1 MSSKRDYYE
10 TLGVQKDASK
20 DEVKKAYRKKALK
33 YHPDR
38 NPDDQNAE
46 QKFKEASEAA
56 EVLLNENKR
65 SRYDQFGHAG
75 VSGDAGGFGGGFGG
89 EGFGD
94 LGDIFGDIF
103 GDILGG
109 GRRRGGQ
116 RTRARQGNDLQ
127 MTMRVSF
134 EEASFGTEKNIS
146 VTRQVHCKSCDGTGG
161 EKGAGPITCDM
172 CAGHG
177 EVRRQQGF
185 FTMATTCPKCHGAGQ
200 IISNPCK
207 RCGGDGRA
215 REKVNLSVK
224 VPPGID
230 REQRLKLSAEGDA
243 GIFGGPSGDLY
254 VLIDIRE
261 HDFYQRDGFDVFCVV
276 PITFSQAALGT
287 TLEVPTLQGKVEL
300 KIPIGTQSGRKM
312 RVRSKGIARLGS
324 HGFGDQIITVHVETP
339 TKLSSEQKELFKN
352 LSKYETISNP
362 MGQGFLERVKNI
374 FQ

>member
-1 MSSKRDYYE
+1 MLQRMKLRRHIE
-10 TLGVQKDASK
+10 
-20 DEVKKAYRKKALK
+20 KKALK

-261 HDFYQRDGFDVFCVV
+261 HDF
-276 PITFSQAALGT
+276 
-287 TLEVPTLQGKVEL
+287 
-300 KIPIGTQSGRKM
+300 
-312 RVRSKGIARLGS
+312 
-324 HGFGDQIITVHVETP
+324 
-339 TKLSSEQKELFKN
+339 
-352 LSKYETISNP
+352 LSKRW
-362 MGQGFLERVKNI
+362 F
-374 FQ
+374 